1 MTRAGIKRAGRALWA
16 AGRVVLLVA
25 LTAMLTGFMFL
36 LLPLL
41 EQVSRMGKEEVEIRS
56 VGTADLPPPPPPP
69 EEPEEEKEP
78 EEPPPDIA
86 EEAPPMDLSQLELAL
101 NPGAGDGFGD
111 VIARL
116 TSIDAAAAQMD
127 ADAIFS
133 SSDLDQMPRAV
144 FQPPPDYPADL
155 RKRRIEGTVYVVF
168 VVDKNG
174 RVANPAVQ
182 APVHPALDSAA
193 LQAVRRWRF
202 EPGRRRGQAVQFKMR
217 VPITFNVS

>member
-1 MTRAGIKRAGRALWA
+1 MSAPRFRSVGRALA
-16 AGRVVLLVA
+16 SGGRALLVIA
-25 LTAMLTGFMFL
+25 LTLSLTAFMFL

-41 EQVSRMGKEEVEIRS
+41 EQVTRMGKEDVEIRS
-56 VGTADLPPPPPPP
+56 VSTADLPPPPPPP

-78 EEPPPDIA
+78 DEPPPDIA

-101 NPGAGDGFGD
+101 NPGSVDGFGD

-116 TSIDAAAAQMD
+116 TSVDAASAQMD

-155 RKRRIEGTVYVVF
+155 RKRRVEGTVYVVF

-174 RVANPAVQ
+174 RVANPTVQ

-217 VPITFNVS
+217 VPISFSVS